1 MKGNKYLFLE
11 VAMATNPFLNII
23 HFRDF
28 FLKKKFTVLQTKL
41 KCIGTPR
48 WGQAERAVAAL
59 SLDNGCSPTLNK
71 PCQILSEPMHWRAHK
86 SKVTGPGIAKW

>member
-23 HFRDF
+23 HFRVF
-28 FLKKKFTVLQTKL
+28 FFKIRVLQTKL
-41 KCIGTPR
+41 KCIGTPSR
-48 WGQAERAVAAL
+48 GQVERAVAAL

-71 PCQILSEPMHWRAHK
+71 PCQILSEPMHWRVHK
-86 SKVTGPGIAKW
+86 SKVMGMGIAKW